1 MAWIKCDK
9 DQLVNLDKITDITI
23 NKVYIAKNNYGWA
36 IYLYAVVYASGNNRY
51 LTKTYYSLDECMH
64 VFEYLT
70 KCLESGKQYIDITD
84 VSKNQ
89 KVKCSI
95 V

>member
-36 IYLYAVVYASGNNRY
+36 IYLYAGGDDRY
-51 LTKTYYSLDECMH
+51 PTKTYDSLEECMH

-70 KCLESGKQYIDITD
+70 KCLESGKKYIDITD